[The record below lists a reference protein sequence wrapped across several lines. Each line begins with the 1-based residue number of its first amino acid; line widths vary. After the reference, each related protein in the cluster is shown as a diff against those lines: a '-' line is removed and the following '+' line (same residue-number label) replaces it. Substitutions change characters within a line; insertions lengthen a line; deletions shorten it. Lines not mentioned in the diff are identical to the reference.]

1 MCFNLDENDT
11 NCNLMCRGPASRLYW
26 TIIFIVALF
35 LTILCLNTLIID
47 YLGYPVDTT
56 VTYDNANIVSRLS
69 YSFLYMSEPVRTYL
83 I

>member
-1 MCFNLDENDT
+1 MYARKQRLQLCVL
-11 NCNLMCRGPASRLYW
+11 CGLMCRGPASRLYW

-56 VTYDNANIVSRLS
+56 VTYDNANIVSRLL
-69 YSFLYMSEPVRTYL
+69 FFIICRKLRREF
-83 I
+83 

>member
-1 MCFNLDENDT
+1 MS
-11 NCNLMCRGPASRLYW
+11 RGPASRLYW
-26 TIIFIVALF
+26 TIIFIVALL

>member
-1 MCFNLDENDT
+1 
-11 NCNLMCRGPASRLYW
+11 MCRGPASRLYW

-69 YSFLYMSEPVRTYL
+69 YSFLYMSDPELVFVDL
-83 I
+83 

>member
-1 MCFNLDENDT
+1 
-11 NCNLMCRGPASRLYW
+11 MCRGPASRLYW
-26 TIIFIVALF
+26 TVIFIVALF

-69 YSFLYMSEPVRTYL
+69 YSFL
-83 I
+83 